1 MTNITESKYKGQKA
15 IVLES
20 NQLKATFLPGIGA
33 KMASLVHKPLQ
44 KELLTQR
51 LGEKYKTQ
59 PYDGNYLIGEGSAF
73 DDMFPNIDACFYNRF
88 PWEGTPLPDHGEVWQ
103 LPWEM
108 DTMGDKVHFKVN
120 GIRLP
125 YVMERWLNFDDD
137 DTLVINYKATNPT
150 PYEMDFVWAAHI
162 MLNANEGDTI
172 EVDENLKNAFVTY
185 CMSRQMGDYGRI
197 ITFPLCDDMNGYPV
211 NLQNLPGP
219 VKNDFFKFYFQESMK
234 YGVCKL
240 NYLKEG
246 KSLKIWVP
254 VNEVPYLGLL
264 YNSGG
269 GKDIIDMD
277 GTNFYFE
284 PCTAPFD
291 RPDIARLHN
300 KQSTLKPY
308 EEKSWYLK
316 IAVI

>member
-1 MTNITESKYKGQKA
+1 MTNITESGYKDQKA

-33 KMASLVHKPLQ
+33 KMASLVYKPLQ

-51 LGEKYKTQ
+51 QGEKYKTQ
-59 PYDGNYLIGEGSAF
+59 PYNGNYLIGEGSAF
-73 DDMFPNIDACFYNRF
+73 DDMFPNIDECFYNRF
-88 PWEGTPLPDHGEVWQ
+88 PWEGTRLPDHGEVWQ

-108 DTMGDKVHFKVN
+108 DTVGNKAHFKVN

-125 YVMERWLNFDDD
+125 YVLEKWAGFDDED
-137 DTLVINYKATNPT
+137 ALVINYKATNPT
-150 PYEMDFVWAAHI
+150 PYEMDFVWAAHL

-172 EVDENLKNAFVTY
+172 EVDENLKDAFVTY
-185 CMSRQMGDYGRI
+185 CMSKQMGGYGKI
-197 ITFPLCDDMNGYPV
+197 ISFPLCDDIDGNPV

-234 YGVCKL
+234 YGVCRL

-246 KSLKIWVP
+246 KSLQVSVP
-254 VNEVPYLGLL
+254 VNEVPYLGML

-269 GKDIIDMD
+269 GKNFSDID
-277 GTNFYFE
+277 GVNFYFE

-291 RPDIARLHN
+291 RPDIARLYN

-316 IAVI
+316 MAVI

>member
-1 MTNITESKYKGQKA
+1 MTNIAESRYKDQKA

-20 NQLKATFLPGIGA
+20 NQLKVTIIPKIGA
-33 KMASLVHKPLQ
+33 KMVSLIYKPLQ

-51 LGEKYKTQ
+51 QGEKYKIQ
-59 PYDGNYLIGEGSAF
+59 PYDGNYLKGEGSAF
-73 DDMFPNIDACFYNRF
+73 DDMFPNIDECFYSRF
-88 PWEGTPLPDHGEVWQ
+88 PWEGVRLPDHGEVWP

-125 YVMERWLNFDDD
+125 YVLEKWISFENE
-137 DTLVINYKATNPT
+137 DTLVINYKAINPT
-150 PYEMDFVWAAHI
+150 PYEMDFIWAAHL

-172 EVDENLKNAFVTY
+172 EVDENLKNAFITY
-185 CMSRQMGDYGRI
+185 CMSKQMGDYGRI
-197 ITFPLCDDMNGYPV
+197 ITFPLCDDIDGNLV

-219 VKNDFFKFYFQESMK
+219 VKEDFFKFYFQENMK

-240 NYLKEG
+240 NYTKEE
-246 KSLKIWVP
+246 KILKICLP

-269 GKDIIDMD
+269 GKDIIDID

-300 KQSTLKPY
+300 AQSILKPY
-308 EEKSWYLK
+308 EEKIWYLK
-316 IAVI
+316 MAVI